1 MTELL
6 SVVITLMV
14 TTVITMLKPEWLIGW
29 LLNLLNSKLPKNA
42 NAVSNSLGHKM
53 IETGVYAIKAHPDS
67 EVVTQAADEIQKQ
80 ADIIKNELKNPL

>member
-1 MTELL
+1 MTEVL
-6 SVVITLMV
+6 SVVITLVV

-53 IETGVYAIKAHPDS
+53 IEIGVYAIKAHPDS
-67 EVVTQAADEIQKQ
+67 EVVTQAANEIKKQ